1 LQLLVTLKPYMG
13 SKGKQQAAA
22 VRVSLKW
29 RTRRDVSQGFGV
41 GGEMKWAPPVPF
53 IPSCVSVGE
62 RCEILCS
69 MFVIKLRQVYPYS
82 RSENLH
88 SQVVAHFESFLNDS
102 DF

>member
-1 LQLLVTLKPYMG
+1 M
-13 SKGKQQAAA
+13 
-22 VRVSLKW
+22 
-29 RTRRDVSQGFGV
+29 
-41 GGEMKWAPPVPF
+41 PF
-53 IPSCVSVGE
+53 ILSCVSAGE

-69 MFVIKLRQVYPYS
+69 MLVTKLRQVYPYS